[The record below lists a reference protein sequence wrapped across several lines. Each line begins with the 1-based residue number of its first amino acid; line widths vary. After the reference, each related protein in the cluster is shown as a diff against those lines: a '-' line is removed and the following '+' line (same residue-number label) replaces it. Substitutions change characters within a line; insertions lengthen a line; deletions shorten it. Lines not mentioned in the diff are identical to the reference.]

1 MHLLKT
7 AGLTLVLAFPAMP
20 LTAVEAPT
28 GPVIEHYGPVF
39 DTSTASFKLDPS
51 IRYRAVMDVSD
62 SPTDAAGLNRS
73 IESAARYL
81 NMHVRD
87 GVPLSN
93 LELAVVLHGAA
104 GKDALSDQAYATR
117 FDTSN
122 PNTGLIKALSLA
134 GVKIY
139 LCGQTA
145 GYRGYGIEELNPAVT
160 MATSAMTVLSRL
172 QVEGWSL
179 LP

>member
-1 MHLLKT
+1 MHILKT
-7 AGLTLVLAFPAMP
+7 AGRALVLVFLVMP
-20 LTAVEAPT
+20 LLAAEAPT

-51 IRYRAVMDVSD
+51 VRYRAVMDVSG
-62 SPTDAAGLNRS
+62 SPTDTAALNRS

-93 LELAVVLHGAA
+93 LELAVVLHGTAS
-104 GKDALSDQAYATR
+104 KDALSDKAYASR
-117 FDTSN
+117 FETNN
-122 PNTGLIKALSLA
+122 PNTELLKALSLA